1 MSGNKLLEMA
11 LGLPAHR
18 TPDLTRLSLK
28 ASPSLRFVSLSP
40 SLGFGLVSVVLTEM
54 EP

>member
-1 MSGNKLLEMA
+1 MSGNKLLVTA

-18 TPDLTRLSLK
+18 TPDLARLSLK
-28 ASPSLRFVSLSP
+28 ASLSLRFVSLSP
-40 SLGFGLVSVVLTEM
+40 SLGFGLVSVILTEM